1 MEALHLNE
9 RERLVIHEGGII
21 LGREQEREKAMA
33 KTRQMVKDM
42 LNDGMEVP
50 LIAKYSGLSTEEI
63 NALK

>member
-9 RERLVIHEGGII
+9 SERLVIHEGGII